1 MKRVF
6 FKAALTMAVCV
17 MLNCNTVISYAH
29 ESLAQT
35 EMSVSSKGSVTVK
48 GVEKIWRYRYYN
60 GKKQKRLWS
69 CTDNCWI
76 TDHWIDV

>member
-1 MKRVF
+1 MKRLF
-6 FKAALTMAVCV
+6 FKVALMLAVCV
-17 MLNCNTVISYAH
+17 LLNRTTMISYAH
-29 ESLAQT
+29 ERSAQT
-35 EMSVSSKGSVTVK
+35 EIIILNNGSATVK